1 MPKEAAAGSSQNGLV
16 YLKYTFRYRSQFDEP
31 NDDWLDA
38 VEANSDELLGAY
50 SKAEDEAITTAFGAR
65 GKKRLN
71 RVFDVIRFVYP
82 DYCYPS
88 WNQGKKRKVTTS
100 STSSVSRSK
109 KVKVLTHRPRCIETT
124 DVPKL
129 SERVALVTEP
139 GRSMPVEAKTN
150 STEEPKL
157 EKTTEP
163 LQALSPPCTTELTK
177 PSNIPVAT
185 PRKRR
190 MASVLDAV
198 MESVKTSTPASTE
211 ALRTEA
217 KVPGGNDA
225 ANMA

>member
-1 MPKEAAAGSSQNGLV
+1 
-16 YLKYTFRYRSQFDEP
+16 
-31 NDDWLDA
+31 
-38 VEANSDELLGAY
+38 
-50 SKAEDEAITTAFGAR
+50 
-65 GKKRLN
+65 
-71 RVFDVIRFVYP
+71 
-82 DYCYPS
+82 
-88 WNQGKKRKVTTS
+88 
-100 STSSVSRSK
+100 
-109 KVKVLTHRPRCIETT
+109 
-124 DVPKL
+124 VPKL